1 MPKIHN
7 KKKGDGIYVTVRSKG
22 VRRGHKHQLAHVSKK
37 WCIVETD
44 VIFLYLAT
52 WNVPRMFRNMK
63 HLWKNVTQE
72 RRYPQRGSGLRTH
85 WPPFCAGLAD
95 SIGQVF
101 TIGHLFFCTEF
112 RNCCDFGKHSPWNSE
127 FPRNSES
134 YKGIHGAQ
142 NAAQHDDDDDDGNE
156 HSADDIDAILA
167 DMIGWRH

>member
-1 MPKIHN
+1 MPKFHN

-101 TIGHLFFCTEF
+101 TIGHLFFYTEFLGFRKKFLGVLKIPDFPRISKLQNVSNSGIPGMEF
-112 RNCCDFGKHSPWNSE
+112 RNSGIPGI
-127 FPRNSES
+127 P
-134 YKGIHGAQ
+134 YKKK
-142 NAAQHDDDDDDGNE
+142 
-156 HSADDIDAILA
+156 SVR
-167 DMIGWRH
+167 W